1 MVCGK
6 NSCNKCIEEFILFFF
21 VLVDIVV
28 KFLNNFWILV
38 VREKECLCDLIL
50 VGDYCE
56 NMVMEF
62 LVIVVSVNSVG
73 YILKVV
79 DCNGMLFLD
88 VFIENE

>member
-1 MVCGK
+1 M
-6 NSCNKCIEEFILFFF
+6 
-21 VLVDIVV
+21 
-28 KFLNNFWILV
+28 
-38 VREKECLCDLIL
+38 REKECLCDLIL

-56 NMVMEF
+56 NMVIEF